1 MWQMITVVLCCLVV
15 ITTLVIVSYKRG
27 KEAEK
32 NRALLE
38 EIERRAKEQQYANEK
53 VDTIRNM
60 SDADVRNRL
69 HELANKYKDCVR

>member
-1 MWQMITVVLCCLVV
+1 MWQVITIVLCFFVV
-15 ITTLVIVSYKRG
+15 ITILTVIAYRRG

-38 EIERRAKEQQYANEK
+38 EIKRRAQEQKYANEK

-69 HELANKYKDCVR
+69 CELARKYRDSL

>member
-1 MWQMITVVLCCLVV
+1 MWQTITVVLCCLIV
-15 ITTLVIVSYKRG
+15 ITALIVISYKRG